1 MKQEKTKR
9 NKAVKKLFEDG
20 IMTEVEIARL
30 LRLSRQRIH
39 QIVRGYSSYKP
50 KSRSVDNSALDEQA
64 YKNIIN
70 IIKQKSKLIN

>member
-1 MKQEKTKR
+1 MKQEKIKR
-9 NKAVKKLFEDG
+9 NEIIKQLFNEGKL
-20 IMTEVEIARL
+20 TEAEIARMF
-30 LRLSRQRIH
+30 RFSRQRAH